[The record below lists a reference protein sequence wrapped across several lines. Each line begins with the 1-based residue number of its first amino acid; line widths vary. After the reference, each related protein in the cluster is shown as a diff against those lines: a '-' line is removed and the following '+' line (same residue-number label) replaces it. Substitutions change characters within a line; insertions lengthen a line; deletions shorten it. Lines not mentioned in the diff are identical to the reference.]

1 MRRFGFCFLWTIL
14 EINSHDY
21 SDAMLPWVYYS
32 LCYLLSV
39 RNIYKLV
46 LVKFSRSFIFRF
58 DIKLIEEKQT
68 NFPVASYM
76 YSYTILKLLIVMWKV
91 LNNCRNLN
99 LKFIGNSEETKKKYL
114 WVIYVSFRT
123 MAYIFILVLK
133 KKINI
138 FCI

>member
-1 MRRFGFCFLWTIL
+1 MRRFRFCFLRTIL

-99 LKFIGNSEETKKKYL
+99 LKFYRKFRRNKEKIFMSHLCVVSYNGIHIHFSIKKKN
-114 WVIYVSFRT
+114 
-123 MAYIFILVLK
+123 IL
-133 KKINI
+133 
-138 FCI
+138 CI